1 MNRRTVLATTAG
13 AVGAVTGIAGC
24 TSGRNG
30 QNYEGDGTGDLGD
43 PTAHRAVLLTGRPTY
58 GFARTYASLSFEPK
72 IVHLVPGG
80 TVRWQIDGHDEI
92 KDHQHSITG
101 YHPDTYGPQ
110 RVPDG
115 AEPWKSG
122 LLVAGDTYEHTFDQE
137 GIHDYLDDRQLCISH
152 ETLGAV
158 GRVVVGWPVLGSEPA
173 YRHNVGRL
181 PGNAETTLA
190 EIDQR
195 TEEALE
201 G

>member
-1 MNRRTVLATTAG
+1 MNRRTMLAATAG
-13 AVGAVTGIAGC
+13 AVATPIIGC
-24 TSGRNG
+24 TSRGAGRG
-30 QNYEGDGTGDLGD
+30 TDGDGTGDLGD
-43 PTAHRAVLLTGRPTY
+43 PTAFAEVVLTGRPTY
-58 GFARTYASLSFEPK
+58 GFARTYASVSFEPE
-72 IVHLVPGG
+72 IVHLVPDG
-80 TVRWQIDGHDEI
+80 TVRWQIDGPDGIE
-92 KDHQHSITG
+92 DHQHSITT

-115 AEPWKSG
+115 AEPWESG
-122 LLVAGDTYEHTFDQE
+122 PLFEGDVYEHTFELE

-190 EIDQR
+190 EINRR
-195 TEEALE
+195 TAEAFAE
-201 G
+201 